1 MFYRLMGMKRLIRAG
16 LRRAGRGMKQSPALM
31 KLVKPD
37 QVPRNDFLRKLKW
50 VMFDPAADLFNDRSF
65 SRIRFQDFD
74 LLFSNGPLAD
84 PRGIGRVCR
93 EQLKALTELSG
104 LPVETV
110 QQAEAGTRRI
120 VHFYTSI
127 HWCPDV
133 LPSNTVV
140 MIHDVI
146 PLMFPR
152 QFGDVIVEWNNRFKA
167 IAAQAG
173 HIVTISE
180 SSAQE
185 ISCFLEVPREKIT
198 PIYNGVTQLPA
209 AEPAEAAVTLPERPY
224 VVFFGAYGPH
234 KNMDIV
240 LQAMVRD
247 EISGVDLV
255 AIGDNKN
262 RTVLRKVEALGLSAR
277 VHFMGKLNDA
287 QAGHVLTC
295 SKGLVFPSLY
305 EGFGLPPMEA
315 ALLGVPSICSNRP
328 AMNETM
334 ADVALFVEPDDV
346 QGWSNAIRRL
356 ACDADLGSELGQAA
370 RSRVLSFTWDAAA
383 RQLLEVLTPSAK
395 QIT

>member
-1 MFYRLMGMKRLIRAG
+1 MFYRLMGIKRLIIAA
-16 LRRAGRGMKQSPALM
+16 LRRTGRCMKRYPALM
-31 KLVKPD
+31 ALVRPD
-37 QVPRNDFLRKLKW
+37 HVPRNDFLRKLKW
-50 VMFDPAADLFNDRSF
+50 VMFDQASDLFADKSF

-110 QQAEAGTRRI
+110 QSVEASTRHS

-133 LPSNTVV
+133 LPPNTVV

-146 PLMFPR
+146 PLMFPK
-152 QFGDVIVEWNNRFKA
+152 QFADVVAEWETRFKV
-167 IAAQAG
+167 IAEQAA

-180 SSAQE
+180 SSAVE
-185 ISCFLEVPREKIT
+185 ISRFLKVDHGKIT
-198 PIYNGVTQLPA
+198 PIYNGVTQLPV
-209 AEPAEAAVTLPERPY
+209 AEPATATVTLPERPY
-224 VVFFGAYGPH
+224 VVLFGAYGPH

-240 LQAMVRD
+240 LQALARD
-247 EISGVDLV
+247 EISGVDLLT
-255 AIGDNKN
+255 IGDNKN
-262 RTVLRKVEALGLSAR
+262 RTVLQKVESLGLSAR

-287 QAGHVLTC
+287 EAGYVLSR
-295 SKGLVFPSLY
+295 SKGLVFPSIY

-315 ALLGVPSICSNRP
+315 ALLGVPSICANRP

-334 ADVALFVEPDDV
+334 EDVALFVEPHDV
-346 QGWSNAIRRL
+346 QGWSSAIGRL
-356 ACDADLGSELGQAA
+356 VYEAGLGSELGQAA
-370 RSRVLSFTWDAAA
+370 RSRVLSFTWDAAV
-383 RQLLEVLTPSAK
+383 RKLLDVLTSSAK
-395 QIT
+395 

>member
-16 LRRAGRGMKQSPALM
+16 LRRAGRCMKQSPALM
-31 KLVKPD
+31 NLVKPD

-50 VMFDPAADLFNDRSF
+50 VMFDPAADLFADSSF

-74 LLFSNGPLAD
+74 LLFANGPLAD

-93 EQLKALTELSG
+93 EQLRALTKLSG

-110 QQAEAGTRRI
+110 QQAEAGTGTRRS

-146 PLMFPR
+146 PLMFPK
-152 QFGDVIVEWNNRFKA
+152 QFGDVIAEWKNRFKA

-185 ISCFLEVPREKIT
+185 ISRFLEVPREKIT
-198 PIYNGVTQLPA
+198 AIYNGVTQLPA
-209 AEPAEAAVTLPERPY
+209 GDPAEAAVTLPAHPY

-240 LQAMVRD
+240 LQALARD

-262 RTVLRKVEALGLSAR
+262 RTVLRKVEALGLASR

-346 QGWSNAIRRL
+346 QGWSNAIHRL
-356 ACDADLGSELGQAA
+356 VSEAGLGSELGQAA

-383 RQLLEVLTPSAK
+383 RKLLDVLTRSAK
-395 QIT
+395 